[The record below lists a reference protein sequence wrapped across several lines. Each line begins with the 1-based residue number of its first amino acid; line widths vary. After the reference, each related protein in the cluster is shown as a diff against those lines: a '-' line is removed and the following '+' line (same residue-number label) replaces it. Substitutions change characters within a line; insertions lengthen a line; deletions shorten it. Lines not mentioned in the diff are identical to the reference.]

1 MYRKYALPLLAL
13 AGIFLAIVAVIW
25 TSHKIP
31 PAPIAFPPPDPPY
44 AHFIGGEGMIEAS
57 SDNIEVGTPYNE
69 IVTDVYVRQG
79 EVVKEGLPLFKLNVQ
94 THEAELYQAQ
104 TDRDRALVEYENQ
117 QAQLALYD
125 RVSDR
130 RAISELEYLQVYYAA
145 QSAEVAVEQAE
156 ARILTAETFIDRS
169 TIRAPLDGEVL
180 QINIHTGEIANLN
193 PFNGLAL
200 IVFGPVCPF
209 HIRVSID
216 ENDAWRYRQGAPA
229 VAYVR
234 GNSSIC
240 FPLRF
245 VRLEPLLVPKSS
257 LTGQASERVDT
268 RVLQV
273 IYEFACKDLPVYTG
287 QLLDVYIESIPADTR
302 YGDAKNTCR

>member
-1 MYRKYALPLLAL
+1 MYRKYALPFLAL
-13 AGIFLAIVAVIW
+13 AGILFAIVAVVW

-31 PAPIAFPPPDPPY
+31 PAPIVFPPPDPPY
-44 AHFIGGEGMIEAS
+44 TYFIGGEGVIEAS
-57 SDNIEVGTPYNE
+57 SDNIDIGTPYNE
-69 IVTDVYVRQG
+69 IVTAICVRQG
-79 EVVKEGLPLFKLNVQ
+79 ESVKEGDPLFTLNVQ
-94 THEAELYQAQ
+94 THEAELYQAK
-104 TDRDRALVEYENQ
+104 TDRDYARVEYENQ
-117 QAQLALYD
+117 KAQLALYD
-125 RVSDR
+125 RLSDR
-130 RAISELEYLQVYYAA
+130 RAVSELEYLQVYYAA
-145 QSAEVAVEQAE
+145 QSAQTAVEQAE

-169 TIRAPLDGEVL
+169 TIRAPRDGEVL
-180 QINIHTGEIANLN
+180 QINIHVGEIANLN
-193 PFNGLAL
+193 PFNGLPL
-200 IVFGPVCPF
+200 MVFGPVCPF
-209 HIRVSID
+209 HVRVSID
-216 ENDAWRYRQGAPA
+216 ENDAWRYRKGAPA

-273 IYEFACKDLPVYTG
+273 IYEFASQDLPVYAG

-302 YGDAKNTCR
+302 YGDAKNSCR